1 VSATSTLRRNGIYQR
16 VLQIIRWQ
24 ILPPLFGISTI
35 VLTASAIYT
44 FVTLAKYRIELS
56 ERERKGEFCPEMTD
70 SPALIGHS
78 KLPDVFATSS
88 PCWPT
93 HISVKKG
100 KRYRV
105 ILEVVE
111 PWIESENSYTSP
123 IGIDFWAGTWLQN
136 IEAMIGRRSMRGR
149 LFQPLIRISNASLS
163 KVQTLNMS
171 HAAGRTFVGVFTAGL
186 NGELF
191 FFVNERMI
199 SINGVTTEFYTNNRG
214 SATVELDPL

>member
-1 VSATSTLRRNGIYQR
+1 MSATSTLRRNGIYQR

-111 PWIESENSYTSP
+111 PWIESENSYQSNWHRFLGGYMASEYRGYDWPTVDERSP
-123 IGIDFWAGTWLQN
+123 FSASYPHIKRVTKRSPNLEHVPCSGAHL
-136 IEAMIGRRSMRGR
+136 RRSFYGR
-149 LFQPLIRISNASLS
+149 SQWGA
-163 KVQTLNMS
+163 
-171 HAAGRTFVGVFTAGL
+171 VFL
-186 NGELF
+186 
-191 FFVNERMI
+191 RK
-199 SINGVTTEFYTNNRG
+199 
-214 SATVELDPL
+214 